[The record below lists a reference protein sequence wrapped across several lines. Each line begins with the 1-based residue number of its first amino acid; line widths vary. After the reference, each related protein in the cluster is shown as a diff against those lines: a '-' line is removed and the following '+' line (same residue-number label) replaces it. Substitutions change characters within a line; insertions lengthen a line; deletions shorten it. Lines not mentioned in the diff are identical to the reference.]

1 MTKTVTKRRALSI
14 GAAKSPMRRRSVSK
28 RMVNCQLHSTTCEP
42 VCSLSSVAGGT
53 LATFPMK
60 GRWSTFMLWSKEYGR
75 LLPAVVLTVDNNPH
89 ATGLDFGEA

>member
-60 GRWSTFMLWSKEYGR
+60 RRWSTFMLWSKEYGR
-75 LLPAVVLTVDNNPH
+75 LLPAMVLAVDSNTH
-89 ATGLDFGEA
+89 VAVFEVGAD